1 MLHNQLYITFC
12 AFKHFK
18 IKKKILRCRDLRML
32 TSKNIHFRNQN
43 ASRCR
48 RDRCLRQRISIFNW
62 KRLKIQNHLAN
73 ETQMAKGRMR
83 WLHFI
88 FRCSGFSL
96 FNNNG
101 TIFRESRNL
110 FLLFFITTASFLLF
124 FSESLIR
131 ITSFECLYFLGRI
144 EYVRIFS
151 M

>member
-1 MLHNQLYITFC
+1 MRIQTFQN
-12 AFKHFK
+12 
-18 IKKKILRCRDLRML
+18 KKKILRCRDLRML

-96 FNNNG
+96 FNSNG

-110 FLLFFITTASFLLF
+110 FLLFFYYDRELFDFCFF

>member
-1 MLHNQLYITFC
+1 MRIQTFQN
-12 AFKHFK
+12 
-18 IKKKILRCRDLRML
+18 KKKILRCRDLRML

-110 FLLFFITTASFLLF
+110 FLFFYYDRELFAF

>member
-96 FNNNG
+96 FNSNG

-124 FSESLIR
+124 FQNHWS
-131 ITSFECLYFLGRI
+131 G
-144 EYVRIFS
+144 
-151 M
+151 